1 MQSTTIAYV
10 GSGCYRTSFSKLRW
24 TQAKLN
30 TSNLILQQLV
40 VWLFASAK
48 IKYNISNLILQKLGV
63 CLFASTILVMSAL
76 LELPVRIR
84 DYARDISWQKRAIVV
99 RGCQSKY
106 DRYWKLFNLLLV
118 KTFFCYIILT
128 IGDCGSSFHL
138 TCYYEVE
145 HQLNTPKSLLQFGV
159 TKLSCY
165 VKPRH

>member
-1 MQSTTIAYV
+1 MQSTTIANV
-10 GSGCYRTSFSKLRW
+10 GSGCYRTCFSKLRW
-24 TQAKLN
+24 TQAKPN

-99 RGCQSKY
+99 RGRQSKY
-106 DRYWKLFNLLLV
+106 DRYWKFFNLLLV
-118 KTFFCYIILT
+118 KTFFL
-128 IGDCGSSFHL
+128 L
-138 TCYYEVE
+138 YYFNYWWLRFEF
-145 HQLNTPKSLLQFGV
+145 PSYLLLWGRAP
-159 TKLSCY
+159 T
-165 VKPRH
+165 